1 MKSLIASIFL
11 PRGITGLLHAFSASI
26 DFGDIAED
34 LRDIDVLGTLMSGSL
49 NRTAVAGRDLGT
61 RNPVFS
67 MNSEAYTDITT
78 APVKPATN
86 DDTSASTI
94 EF

>member
-1 MKSLIASIFL
+1 M
-11 PRGITGLLHAFSASI
+11 T
-26 DFGDIAED
+26 ED
-34 LRDIDVLGTLMSGSL
+34 LLDIDVLGTLMSGSL
-49 NRTAVAGRDLGT
+49 NRTAVAGRVLGT

-67 MNSEAYTDITT
+67 MNSEAKTDITT

-86 DDTSASTI
+86 DDTSANTT